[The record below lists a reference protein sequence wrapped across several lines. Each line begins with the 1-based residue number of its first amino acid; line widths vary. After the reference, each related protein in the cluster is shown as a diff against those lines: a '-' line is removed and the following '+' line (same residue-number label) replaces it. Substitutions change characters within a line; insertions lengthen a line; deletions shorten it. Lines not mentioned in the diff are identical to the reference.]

1 MAKPTHPLELAF
13 TKFDDTASRML
24 KRIDS
29 SFKDLSEIPQVK
41 QPKKQTKKTIYG
53 QTPQTPFGGI

>member
-24 KRIDS
+24 KRIES
-29 SFKDLSEIPQVK
+29 SFKDLSDIPQVK
-41 QPKKQTKKTIYG
+41 QTKKQTKKTIYG
-53 QTPQTPFGGI
+53 QNPQNPFGGI

>member
-13 TKFDDTASRML
+13 TKFDDTATRML

-29 SFKDLSEIPQVK
+29 SFKDLTEIPQVK